1 MLTFHFKI
9 ILFHEVVSEGL
20 FIRWGPKQLY
30 RILPNPR
37 LGYLSQSI
45 FFFAWGVTPMATK
58 MKWNFFWPDSIFAT
72 IVQVHSFVFL
82 LPSIDQRFQKFV
94 PRCFAGRIICTRLIF
109 APPHPGPT
117 IEPPLFLIAQFA
129 FWHPLFFFAMAI
141 KCSLNYQLLNFIT
154 MCNVA
159 CKTIQSNWVTWVG
172 AKLYFW

>member
-1 MLTFHFKI
+1 
-9 ILFHEVVSEGL
+9 
-20 FIRWGPKQLY
+20 
-30 RILPNPR
+30 
-37 LGYLSQSI
+37 
-45 FFFAWGVTPMATK
+45 MATK

-129 FWHPLFFFAMAI
+129 FCHPLFFFAMVIQYSLNISYWILLQCAMWLAKENRAI
-141 KCSLNYQLLNFIT
+141 EWHELTRSFISDRILSFNSLWHGLSRYLLNSRQAWVGSTPTKRPLCSLLLSAFFE
-154 MCNVA
+154 CLLLV
-159 CKTIQSNWVTWVG
+159 
-172 AKLYFW
+172 

>member
-1 MLTFHFKI
+1 
-9 ILFHEVVSEGL
+9 
-20 FIRWGPKQLY
+20 
-30 RILPNPR
+30 
-37 LGYLSQSI
+37 
-45 FFFAWGVTPMATK
+45 MATK

-109 APPHPGPT
+109 APPHPGLT

-141 KCSLNYQLLNFIT
+141 KYVCAHWIISYWILLRCAMWLAKQSRAIEWHELGQSFTSDRIHSFNSLWHGSSRYLLNSRQAWVGSTPTKRPLCSLLLSAFFE
-154 MCNVA
+154 CLLLV
-159 CKTIQSNWVTWVG
+159 
-172 AKLYFW
+172 